1 MSQIV
6 SHRPTDSHCGEPV
19 CRPTR
24 AHWRRLVK
32 ILGGQT
38 KILWSQ
44 KMVKS
49 NKCMCASQLLG
60 ARAQAAPSPK
70 STSMPVH

>member
-32 ILGGQT
+32 NIGWANQNTVESKGG
-38 KILWSQ
+38 K
-44 KMVKS
+44 K
-49 NKCMCASQLLG
+49 
-60 ARAQAAPSPK
+60 
-70 STSMPVH
+70 